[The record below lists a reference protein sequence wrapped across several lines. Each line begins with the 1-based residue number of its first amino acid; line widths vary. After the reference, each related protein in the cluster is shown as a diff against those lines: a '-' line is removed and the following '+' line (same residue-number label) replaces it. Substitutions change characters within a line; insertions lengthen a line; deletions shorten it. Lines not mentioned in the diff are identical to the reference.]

1 MQSDSICFRVQV
13 AVSVLVQCMRNQL
26 TQLSEL
32 KSVELVVTDCCTSER
47 SSELNQ
53 I

>member
-1 MQSDSICFRVQV
+1 MCFRVQV
-13 AVSVLVQCMRNQL
+13 AVKCMRNQL

-32 KSVELVVTDCCTSER
+32 ESVELVVTVCFTSEIP
-47 SSELNQ
+47 SELNQ